1 MGDIGT
7 TNNSDLEKIT
17 LVSIL
22 KDLLA
27 KERRSHILTIVI
39 LAPTLYTLSQG
50 NLITAT
56 QSSIAFISFMFGYG
70 LTALMGLNE
79 DTRKYL
85 EKNIIK
91 NDEKKSMRNLAFDK
105 FISTIKI
112 ISIPLIISSVIY
124 ILLSAIIGEKG
135 LISEIGTVLPVILA
149 SLFIF
154 WSFSQALSYKNS
166 VGLWIDEKI
175 KINKDIST
183 AEIKKNSII
192 QMIIVG
198 ITITILS
205 SIMLSLLG
213 DDEGLNST
221 YGVPI
226 VVTITLI
233 SQGLILWYSK
243 DSRQELIKRKDGVK
257 IDMFWGIAL
266 HIFASW
272 HLLSVYRRFVSEEV
286 LSFNLFEEV
295 ILMIFTVVMSIWNI
309 SSRGMPNYKLFIPE
323 NVLFWGIAFGFGY
336 AGSVTMLA
344 VGLEGDISSIFAI
357 GHLVT
362 WIALLA
368 MHKQSCKDFVTSRL

>member
-1 MGDIGT
+1 MCIRD
-7 TNNSDLEKIT
+7 
-17 LVSIL
+17 
-22 KDLLA
+22 
-27 KERRSHILTIVI
+27 R
-39 LAPTLYTLSQG
+39 
-50 NLITAT
+50 
-56 QSSIAFISFMFGYG
+56 
-70 LTALMGLNE
+70 
-79 DTRKYL
+79 
-85 EKNIIK
+85 
-91 NDEKKSMRNLAFDK
+91 
-105 FISTIKI
+105 
-112 ISIPLIISSVIY
+112 
-124 ILLSAIIGEKG
+124 
-135 LISEIGTVLPVILA
+135 
-149 SLFIF
+149 
-154 WSFSQALSYKNS
+154 
-166 VGLWIDEKI
+166 I

-213 DDEGLNST
+213 DGEGLNST
-221 YGVPI
+221 YGVP
-226 VVTITLI
+226 VVVIITLM

-295 ILMIFTVVMSIWNI
+295 VLMIFTVVMSIWNI

-362 WIALLA
+362 WIALLS